1 MRNIKFLIGLLAL
14 SLFSCGDKEAEI
26 PSYIYIDHI
35 DLETET
41 FEGSNL
47 HKITD
52 IWVTIG
58 TDFIGAFELP
68 CKIPV
73 LKEGEFELS
82 LRAGVIL
89 NGISATRT
97 AYSPFDFCQAI
108 DLSDNEISTITLKRD
123 SITYFNAKTT
133 YDKDITFKIVEG
145 FESAGVQLESIEITK
160 VEDKDTIVVSADLEK
175 TSNLDLIKEGGYSGV
190 VHLTEDKPNVFLT
203 SSEDIDIPP
212 TGSGSGKYNYIEL
225 DYTTD
230 VNLEIGLWFNDNQ
243 QTKSYWGGL
252 RSNDEWRKVYLYIV
266 PEQAN
271 NSLSTVHSATKYKPY
286 IRASLPEGMT
296 EAYIYIDNFKL
307 IHENE

>member
-1 MRNIKFLIGLLAL
+1 MRNIKLLIGLLVL

-35 DLETET
+35 DLETES

-73 LKEGEFELS
+73 LKEGEFEMS
-82 LRAGVIL
+82 LRAGIML
-89 NGISATRT
+89 NGISATRS
-97 AYSPFDFCQAI
+97 AYSPFNICTAI
-108 DLSDNEISTITLKRD
+108 DIDDNEISTITLKKD
-123 SITYFNAKTT
+123 SVTYFNAKTS
-133 YDKDITFKIVEG
+133 YKEDITFKIVEG
-145 FESAGVQLESIEITK
+145 FESAGVQLESIEITSI
-160 VEDKDTIVVSADLEK
+160 EDTDTTVVSAELNK
-175 TSNLDLIKEGGYSGV
+175 TSDSDHIKEGGYSGI
-190 VHLTEDKPNVFLT
+190 VHLTEEKSTVFLT
-203 SSEDIDIPP
+203 SSEELDIPP

-225 DYTTD
+225 DYKAEVD
-230 VNLEIGLWFNDNQ
+230 LEVGMWFNDNQ
-243 QTKSYWGGL
+243 QTKKYWGGL
-252 RSNDEWRKVYLYIV
+252 RSNEDWRKVYLYIV

-271 NSLSTVHSATKYKPY
+271 NSLSDVHSATKYKPF